1 MRPSGAGPAYRDF
14 PMPAPLV
21 ASARSWLAGRS
32 RPVAEPR
39 MSSTVMLVRDAP
51 AEPGEPGGVEVF
63 VLLRASTMSFA
74 PSMVAF
80 PGGGVDPRDSDHRV
94 PWAGPPPQRWAAQLD
109 APLEQARV
117 LVIAAARELFEE
129 CGVLLAGPDEGS
141 VVTDLSDPTWDAE
154 RAALLAREQSFGELL
169 TRRGLVLRT
178 DLLRLRAHWVT
189 PECEPRR
196 YDTRFFAALL
206 PPGQVADDRSSEAV
220 EARWVAPGQAL
231 ADHHAGQAVMLP
243 PTIVMMEQLAAASSA
258 HQVLLEAPTVRRVLP
273 EPVEHDGALW
283 MRARVGLDGHG
294 RG

>member
-1 MRPSGAGPAYRDF
+1 
-14 PMPAPLV
+14 
-21 ASARSWLAGRS
+21 
-32 RPVAEPR
+32 

-51 AEPGEPGGVEVF
+51 TGSGEPCGLEVF
-63 VLLRASTMSFA
+63 VLLRARTMSFA
-74 PSMVAF
+74 ASMVAF
-80 PGGGVDPRDSDHRV
+80 PGGGVDPRDTDPRV

-109 APLEQARV
+109 VPPEQARV
-117 LVIAAARELFEE
+117 LVIAAAREVFEE

-141 VVTDLSDPTWDAE
+141 VVTDLTDPAWDLE

-196 YDTRFFAALL
+196 YDTRFFAALM
-206 PPGQVADDRSSEAV
+206 PQGQVADDRSSEAV

-231 ADHHAGQAVMLP
+231 ADHRAGRAVMLP
-243 PTIVMMEQLAAASSA
+243 PTIVMMEQMAAGRSA
-258 HQVLLEAPTVRRVLP
+258 HQFLQEAPPVRRVMP
-273 EPVEHDGALW
+273 EPAEHDGALW
-283 MRARVGLDGHG
+283 MRAPVGPDGHS